1 MTNMLSEHA
10 VVYSKERL
18 DEKVDKGCEGTI
30 VFVYDTN
37 VFEVEF
43 FDNKNC
49 TIGLYTVSQD
59 KIEGTIHRFLIVSQK
74 NAVE

>member
-1 MTNMLSEHA
+1 MLSEHA

-37 VFEVEF
+37 VF
-43 FDNKNC
+43 
-49 TIGLYTVSQD
+49 
-59 KIEGTIHRFLIVSQK
+59 
-74 NAVE
+74 